1 MVFPS
6 RGQIFKGSV
15 DRVKDTVARPSLD
28 TFYQVNFSFGNWQTW
43 LGSDVGKKR
52 TQGTDFMQKM
62 SLLCTQAEIP
72 GTSFVP
78 STAVGHFQGI
88 QEEFP
93 NLRNF
98 PPLNLVFY
106 CDADH
111 VIIEVLETWMSFINP
126 IQNGSKNPVAYSRF
140 NYPEEYKE
148 TLHITKFE
156 RDTFIRESR
165 AASYQS
171 DMTSYEFVNIWPSNL
186 TSMRVA
192 YGDSNVLRCTVQLTY
207 DRFFTNFNYEDIR
220 KQVVNNPVG
229 IVNSKEIV
237 AANTV
242 VDPAAVE
249 GGYTISRKNLSTSQ
263 NVRIDNARY
272 GDSAPPGAF
281 GIGSKSTDNLNPR
294 YAQDGNN
301 AL

>member
-43 LGSDVGKKR
+43 LGSDVGKRR

-93 NLRNF
+93 NLRSF
-98 PPLNLVFY
+98 PPLNLTFY
-106 CDADH
+106 VDADH
-111 VIIEVLETWMSFINP
+111 VILEVLETWMTYINP
-126 IQNGSKNPVAYSRF
+126 ITSEKRNLNAFGRF
-140 NYPEEYKE
+140 NYPEDYKE
-148 TLHITKFE
+148 IIHITKFE
-156 RDTFIRESR
+156 RDTLLEGSR
-165 AASYQS
+165 GRGDSGTDASGLDFDDENAFNQGL
-171 DMTSYEFVNIWPSNL
+171 TTIKEAETKLLSYEFVNCWPTNM

-192 YGDSNVLRCTVQLTY
+192 YGQSNVLRCSCLLYTS
-207 DRFFTNFNYEDIR
+207 D
-220 KQVVNNPVG
+220 
-229 IVNSKEIV
+229 
-237 AANTV
+237 AA
-242 VDPAAVE
+242 DE
-249 GGYTISRKNLSTSQ
+249 
-263 NVRIDNARY
+263 
-272 GDSAPPGAF
+272 
-281 GIGSKSTDNLNPR
+281 
-294 YAQDGNN
+294 
-301 AL
+301 